1 MADLQIADGIWNR
14 NHVPWAV
21 VAACCA
27 GSAITALV
35 LRFYLAAE
43 NKRRDAES
51 YDNTYDAVYLTQVME
66 DGSQIEKKV
75 DRVSSVY

>member
-1 MADLQIADGIWNR
+1 M
-14 NHVPWAV
+14 

-43 NKRRDAES
+43 NKRRDAEPH
-51 YDNTYDAVYLTQVME
+51 DDAYDAVYVTGVTE

-75 DRVSSVY
+75 DRVSFLHWIEIWCVP